1 MPNIAV
7 VGSIS
12 MDLVAVSKKR
22 PKAGETVIGEAFHTI
37 PGGKGA
43 NQAVAAARLGANVAM
58 IGAVGNDNYGTVV
71 RKNLENERV
80 FIDYVVPV
88 TDAVTGIA
96 HIVLAEEDNSIVVV
110 QGANALVNESV
121 VNRSKDLLIK
131 ADMVVLQLEI
141 PLETVK
147 YVLAICEEHKIPVML
162 NPAPAQVLSA
172 DILEKATYITPN
184 EHECRIVLDDFTSP
198 IEELLA
204 KYPNKLLMTEGSNG
218 VRFHNG
224 TEIVHVPSIA
234 VDVVDTTG
242 AGDTFNGALAVAL
255 SEGETLQKAIR
266 FANIAGGLSV
276 TKLGAQGGMP
286 TRDNVSARAVEVLK
300 QLGYEPIVTEHCAK
314 VSIVGAGMAGI
325 PGVTAKIVTALAE
338 KGIQILQSADS
349 HTTIWVLVK
358 ETDLVEAVNALHSA
372 FELSKEKQLEQ

>member
-58 IGAVGNDNYGTVV
+58 VGAVGNDNYGTVV
-71 RKNLENERV
+71 RSNLENERI

-88 TDAVTGIA
+88 TDAATGIA

-121 VNRSKDLLIK
+121 VDRSKDLLIK

-147 YVLAICEEHKIPVML
+147 YVLAICEEHNIPVML
-162 NPAPAQVLSA
+162 NPAPAQVLSE

-198 IEELLA
+198 IEDLLA
-204 KYPNKLLMTEGSNG
+204 KYPNKLLMTEGSKG

-286 TRDNVSARAVEVLK
+286 TRDRVREV
-300 QLGYEPIVTEHCAK
+300 QV
-314 VSIVGAGMAGI
+314 IVG
-325 PGVTAKIVTALAE
+325 
-338 KGIQILQSADS
+338 
-349 HTTIWVLVK
+349 
-358 ETDLVEAVNALHSA
+358 
-372 FELSKEKQLEQ
+372 

>member
-58 IGAVGNDNYGTVV
+58 VGAVGNDDHGTVV
-71 RKNLENERV
+71 RKNLENERI

-88 TDAVTGIA
+88 TDRTTGIA

-110 QGANALVNESV
+110 QGANALVNKSV
-121 VNRSKDLLIK
+121 VDRSKELLVK

-147 YVLAICEEHKIPVML
+147 YVLAICEEHNIPVML
-162 NPAPAQVLSA
+162 NPAPAQVLSE

-184 EHECRIVLDDFTSP
+184 EHECRIVLDDFISP
-198 IEELLA
+198 IEDLLA

-286 TRDNVSARAVEVLK
+286 TRDKVREV
-300 QLGYEPIVTEHCAK
+300 QV
-314 VSIVGAGMAGI
+314 IVG
-325 PGVTAKIVTALAE
+325 
-338 KGIQILQSADS
+338 
-349 HTTIWVLVK
+349 
-358 ETDLVEAVNALHSA
+358 
-372 FELSKEKQLEQ
+372 

>member
-58 IGAVGNDNYGTVV
+58 VGAVGNDDYGTVV
-71 RKNLENERV
+71 RKNLENERI

-88 TDAVTGIA
+88 TDRTTGIA

-110 QGANALVNESV
+110 QGANALVNKSV
-121 VNRSKDLLIK
+121 VDCSKDLLVK

-147 YVLAICEEHKIPVML
+147 YVLAICEEHNIPVML
-162 NPAPAQVLSA
+162 NPAPAQVLSEE
-172 DILEKATYITPN
+172 ILEKATYITPN

-198 IEELLA
+198 IEDLLA

-286 TRDNVSARAVEVLK
+286 TRDRVREV
-300 QLGYEPIVTEHCAK
+300 QV
-314 VSIVGAGMAGI
+314 IVG
-325 PGVTAKIVTALAE
+325 
-338 KGIQILQSADS
+338 
-349 HTTIWVLVK
+349 
-358 ETDLVEAVNALHSA
+358 
-372 FELSKEKQLEQ
+372 

>member
-58 IGAVGNDNYGTVV
+58 VGAVGNDNYGTVV
-71 RKNLENERV
+71 KKNLENERV

-88 TDAVTGIA
+88 TDAATGIA

-110 QGANALVNESV
+110 QGANALVNDSIV
-121 VNRSKDLLIK
+121 DRSKDLLIK

-141 PLETVK
+141 PLETVE
-147 YVLAICEEHKIPVML
+147 YVLAICEEHNIPVML
-162 NPAPAQVLSA
+162 NPAPAQVLSK

-198 IEELLA
+198 IEDLLA

-286 TRDNVSARAVEVLK
+286 TRDRVREV
-300 QLGYEPIVTEHCAK
+300 QV
-314 VSIVGAGMAGI
+314 IVG
-325 PGVTAKIVTALAE
+325 
-338 KGIQILQSADS
+338 
-349 HTTIWVLVK
+349 
-358 ETDLVEAVNALHSA
+358 
-372 FELSKEKQLEQ
+372 

>member
-12 MDLVAVSKKR
+12 MDLVAVSKIR

-58 IGAVGNDNYGTVV
+58 VGAVGNDDYGTVV
-71 RKNLENERV
+71 RKNLENERI

-88 TDAVTGIA
+88 TDRTTGIA

-121 VNRSKDLLIK
+121 VDRSKDLLVK

-162 NPAPAQVLSA
+162 NPAPAQFLSE

-184 EHECRIVLDDFTSP
+184 EHECRIVLNDFTSP

-218 VRFHNG
+218 VDISI
-224 TEIVHVPSIA
+224 TE
-234 VDVVDTTG
+234 
-242 AGDTFNGALAVAL
+242 
-255 SEGETLQKAIR
+255 R
-266 FANIAGGLSV
+266 
-276 TKLGAQGGMP
+276 KLFKFQ
-286 TRDNVSARAVEVLK
+286 VL
-300 QLGYEPIVTEHCAK
+300 L
-314 VSIVGAGMAGI
+314 
-325 PGVTAKIVTALAE
+325 
-338 KGIQILQSADS
+338 
-349 HTTIWVLVK
+349 
-358 ETDLVEAVNALHSA
+358 
-372 FELSKEKQLEQ
+372 

>member
-58 IGAVGNDNYGTVV
+58 VGAVGNDNYGTIV
-71 RKNLENERV
+71 RNNLENERV

-88 TDAVTGIA
+88 TDTATGIA

-121 VNRSKDLLIK
+121 VDCSKDLLIK

-147 YVLAICEEHKIPVML
+147 YVLAICEEHNIPVML
-162 NPAPAQVLSA
+162 NPAPAQVLSE

-198 IEELLA
+198 IEDLLA
-204 KYPNKLLMTEGSNG
+204 KYPNKLLMTEGSKG

-286 TRDNVSARAVEVLK
+286 TRDRVREV
-300 QLGYEPIVTEHCAK
+300 QV
-314 VSIVGAGMAGI
+314 IVG
-325 PGVTAKIVTALAE
+325 
-338 KGIQILQSADS
+338 
-349 HTTIWVLVK
+349 
-358 ETDLVEAVNALHSA
+358 
-372 FELSKEKQLEQ
+372 

>member
-58 IGAVGNDNYGTVV
+58 VGAVGNDNYGTVV
-71 RKNLENERV
+71 RNNLENGRV

-88 TDAVTGIA
+88 TDTATGIA

-121 VNRSKDLLIK
+121 VDRSKDLLIK

-147 YVLAICEEHKIPVML
+147 YVLAICEEHNIPVML
-162 NPAPAQVLSA
+162 NPAPAQVLSE

-198 IEELLA
+198 IEDLLA
-204 KYPNKLLMTEGSNG
+204 KYPNKLLMTEGSKG

-276 TKLGAQGGMP
+276 TRLGAQGGMP
-286 TRDNVSARAVEVLK
+286 TRDRVREV
-300 QLGYEPIVTEHCAK
+300 QV
-314 VSIVGAGMAGI
+314 IVG
-325 PGVTAKIVTALAE
+325 
-338 KGIQILQSADS
+338 
-349 HTTIWVLVK
+349 
-358 ETDLVEAVNALHSA
+358 
-372 FELSKEKQLEQ
+372 

>member
-58 IGAVGNDNYGTVV
+58 VGAVGNDDYGIVV
-71 RKNLENERV
+71 RKNLENERI

-88 TDAVTGIA
+88 TDRTTGIA

-110 QGANALVNESV
+110 QGANALVNKSV
-121 VNRSKDLLIK
+121 VDRSKDLLVK

-147 YVLAICEEHKIPVML
+147 YVLAICEEHNIPVML
-162 NPAPAQVLSA
+162 NPAPAQVLSEG
-172 DILEKATYITPN
+172 ILEKATYITPN
-184 EHECRIVLDDFTSP
+184 EHECRIVSDDFTSP
-198 IEELLA
+198 IEDLLA

-286 TRDNVSARAVEVLK
+286 TRDKVREV
-300 QLGYEPIVTEHCAK
+300 QV
-314 VSIVGAGMAGI
+314 IVG
-325 PGVTAKIVTALAE
+325 
-338 KGIQILQSADS
+338 
-349 HTTIWVLVK
+349 
-358 ETDLVEAVNALHSA
+358 
-372 FELSKEKQLEQ
+372 

>member
-58 IGAVGNDNYGTVV
+58 VGAVGKDNYGTVV
-71 RKNLENERV
+71 KSNLENERV

-88 TDAVTGIA
+88 TDAATGIA

-121 VNRSKDLLIK
+121 VDRSKDLLIK

-147 YVLAICEEHKIPVML
+147 YVLAICEEHNIPVML
-162 NPAPAQVLSA
+162 NPAPAQVLSE

-198 IEELLA
+198 IEDLLA
-204 KYPNKLLMTEGSNG
+204 KYPNKLLMTEGSKG

-286 TRDNVSARAVEVLK
+286 TRDRVREV
-300 QLGYEPIVTEHCAK
+300 QV
-314 VSIVGAGMAGI
+314 IVG
-325 PGVTAKIVTALAE
+325 
-338 KGIQILQSADS
+338 
-349 HTTIWVLVK
+349 
-358 ETDLVEAVNALHSA
+358 
-372 FELSKEKQLEQ
+372 

>member
-12 MDLVAVSKKR
+12 MDLVAISKKR

-58 IGAVGNDNYGTVV
+58 VGAVGNDNYGTVV
-71 RKNLENERV
+71 KNNLENERV

-88 TDAVTGIA
+88 TDASTGIA

-121 VNRSKDLLIK
+121 VDRSKDLLIK

-147 YVLAICEEHKIPVML
+147 YVLAICEAHNIPVML
-162 NPAPAQVLSA
+162 NPAPAQVLSE

-198 IEELLA
+198 IEDLLA
-204 KYPNKLLMTEGSNG
+204 KYPNKLLMTEGSKG

-276 TKLGAQGGMP
+276 TKLGAQGGIP
-286 TRDNVSARAVEVLK
+286 TRDRVREV
-300 QLGYEPIVTEHCAK
+300 QV
-314 VSIVGAGMAGI
+314 IVG
-325 PGVTAKIVTALAE
+325 
-338 KGIQILQSADS
+338 
-349 HTTIWVLVK
+349 
-358 ETDLVEAVNALHSA
+358 
-372 FELSKEKQLEQ
+372 

>member
-58 IGAVGNDNYGTVV
+58 VGAVGNDNYGTVV
-71 RKNLENERV
+71 RRNLENERV

-88 TDAVTGIA
+88 TDAATGIA

-121 VNRSKDLLIK
+121 VDRSKDLLIK

-147 YVLAICEEHKIPVML
+147 YVLAICEEHNIPVML
-162 NPAPAQVLSA
+162 NPAPAQVLSE

-198 IEELLA
+198 IEDLLA
-204 KYPNKLLMTEGSNG
+204 KYPNKLLMTEGSKG

-286 TRDNVSARAVEVLK
+286 TRDRVREV
-300 QLGYEPIVTEHCAK
+300 QV
-314 VSIVGAGMAGI
+314 IVG
-325 PGVTAKIVTALAE
+325 
-338 KGIQILQSADS
+338 
-349 HTTIWVLVK
+349 
-358 ETDLVEAVNALHSA
+358 
-372 FELSKEKQLEQ
+372 

>member
-58 IGAVGNDNYGTVV
+58 VGAVGNDNYGTVV
-71 RKNLENERV
+71 RNNLENERV

-88 TDAVTGIA
+88 TDTATGIA

-121 VNRSKDLLIK
+121 VDRSKDLLIK

-147 YVLAICEEHKIPVML
+147 YVLAICEEHNIPVML
-162 NPAPAQVLSA
+162 NPAPAQVLSE
-172 DILEKATYITPN
+172 DVLEKATYITPN

-198 IEELLA
+198 IEGLLA
-204 KYPNKLLMTEGSNG
+204 KYPNKLLITEGSKG

-286 TRDNVSARAVEVLK
+286 TRDRVREV
-300 QLGYEPIVTEHCAK
+300 QV
-314 VSIVGAGMAGI
+314 IVG
-325 PGVTAKIVTALAE
+325 
-338 KGIQILQSADS
+338 
-349 HTTIWVLVK
+349 
-358 ETDLVEAVNALHSA
+358 
-372 FELSKEKQLEQ
+372 

>member
-58 IGAVGNDNYGTVV
+58 VGAVGDDNYGAVV
-71 RKNLENERV
+71 KKNLENERV

-88 TDAVTGIA
+88 TDTATGIA

-110 QGANALVNESV
+110 QGANALVNEPV
-121 VNRSKDLLIK
+121 VDRSKDLLIK

-141 PLETVK
+141 PLETVE
-147 YVLAICEEHKIPVML
+147 YVLAICEEHNIPVML
-162 NPAPAQVLSA
+162 NPAPAQVLSEN
-172 DILEKATYITPN
+172 ILEKATYITPN

-198 IEELLA
+198 IEDLLA
-204 KYPNKLLMTEGSNG
+204 KYPNKLLMTEGSKG

-276 TKLGAQGGMP
+276 TRLGAQGGMP
-286 TRDNVSARAVEVLK
+286 TRDRVREV
-300 QLGYEPIVTEHCAK
+300 QV
-314 VSIVGAGMAGI
+314 IVG
-325 PGVTAKIVTALAE
+325 
-338 KGIQILQSADS
+338 
-349 HTTIWVLVK
+349 
-358 ETDLVEAVNALHSA
+358 
-372 FELSKEKQLEQ
+372 

>member
-58 IGAVGNDNYGTVV
+58 VGAVGNDDYGTVV
-71 RKNLENERV
+71 RKNLENERI

-88 TDAVTGIA
+88 TDRTTGIA

-110 QGANALVNESV
+110 QGANALVNKSV
-121 VNRSKDLLIK
+121 VDRSKDLLVK

-147 YVLAICEEHKIPVML
+147 YVLAICEEHNIPVML
-162 NPAPAQVLSA
+162 NPAPAQVLSEE
-172 DILEKATYITPN
+172 ILEKATYITPN
-184 EHECRIVLDDFTSP
+184 EHECRIVLDDFKSP
-198 IEELLA
+198 IEDLLA

-286 TRDNVSARAVEVLK
+286 TRDRVREV
-300 QLGYEPIVTEHCAK
+300 QV
-314 VSIVGAGMAGI
+314 IVG
-325 PGVTAKIVTALAE
+325 
-338 KGIQILQSADS
+338 
-349 HTTIWVLVK
+349 
-358 ETDLVEAVNALHSA
+358 
-372 FELSKEKQLEQ
+372 

>member
-22 PKAGETVIGEAFHTI
+22 PKAGETVIGEAFHTV

-43 NQAVAAARLGANVAM
+43 NQAVAAVRLGANVAM
-58 IGAVGNDNYGTVV
+58 VGAVGNDDYGKVV
-71 RKNLENERV
+71 KNNLENERI

-88 TDAVTGIA
+88 TGETTGIA

-110 QGANALVNESV
+110 QGANRLVNEEI
-121 VNRSKDLLIK
+121 VNRAKDLLVK

-141 PLETVK
+141 PLETVE
-147 YVLAICEEHKIPVML
+147 YVLNLCEEHKIPVML

-204 KYPNKLLMTEGSNG
+204 KYPNKLLMTEGSEG

-224 TEIVHVPSIA
+224 AEVVHVPGIS
-234 VDVVDTTG
+234 VEVVDTTG

-255 SEGETLQKAIR
+255 AEGELLEKAIR

-286 TRDNVSARAVEVLK
+286 TRERLREV
-300 QLGYEPIVTEHCAK
+300 QV
-314 VSIVGAGMAGI
+314 IVG
-325 PGVTAKIVTALAE
+325 
-338 KGIQILQSADS
+338 
-349 HTTIWVLVK
+349 
-358 ETDLVEAVNALHSA
+358 
-372 FELSKEKQLEQ
+372 

>member
-58 IGAVGNDNYGTVV
+58 VGAVGDDNYGAVV
-71 RKNLENERV
+71 KKNLENERV

-88 TDAVTGIA
+88 TDTATGIA

-110 QGANALVNESV
+110 QGANALVNEPV
-121 VNRSKDLLIK
+121 VDRSKDLLIK

-141 PLETVK
+141 PLETVE
-147 YVLAICEEHKIPVML
+147 YVLAICEEHNIPVML
-162 NPAPAQVLSA
+162 NPAPAQVLSE

-198 IEELLA
+198 IEDLLA
-204 KYPNKLLMTEGSNG
+204 KYPNKLLMTEGSKG

-276 TKLGAQGGMP
+276 TRLGAQGGMP
-286 TRDNVSARAVEVLK
+286 TRDRVREV
-300 QLGYEPIVTEHCAK
+300 QV
-314 VSIVGAGMAGI
+314 IVG
-325 PGVTAKIVTALAE
+325 
-338 KGIQILQSADS
+338 
-349 HTTIWVLVK
+349 
-358 ETDLVEAVNALHSA
+358 
-372 FELSKEKQLEQ
+372 

>member
-58 IGAVGNDNYGTVV
+58 VGAVGNDDYGTVV

-88 TDAVTGIA
+88 TDRTTGIA

-110 QGANALVNESV
+110 QGANALVNESIV
-121 VNRSKDLLIK
+121 DRSKDLLVK

-147 YVLAICEEHKIPVML
+147 YVLAICEEQKIPVML
-162 NPAPAQVLSA
+162 NPAPAQVLSE

-198 IEELLA
+198 IEDLLA

-286 TRDNVSARAVEVLK
+286 TRDRVREV
-300 QLGYEPIVTEHCAK
+300 QVIIG
-314 VSIVGAGMAGI
+314 
-325 PGVTAKIVTALAE
+325 
-338 KGIQILQSADS
+338 
-349 HTTIWVLVK
+349 
-358 ETDLVEAVNALHSA
+358 
-372 FELSKEKQLEQ
+372 

>member
-58 IGAVGNDNYGTVV
+58 VGAVGNDNYGTVV
-71 RKNLENERV
+71 RNNLENERV

-88 TDAVTGIA
+88 TDTATGIA

-121 VNRSKDLLIK
+121 VDRSKDLLIK

-147 YVLAICEEHKIPVML
+147 YVLAICEEHNIPVML
-162 NPAPAQVLSA
+162 NPAPAQVLSE

-198 IEELLA
+198 IEDLLA
-204 KYPNKLLMTEGSNG
+204 KYPNKLLMTEGSKG

-276 TKLGAQGGMP
+276 TRLGAQGGMP
-286 TRDNVSARAVEVLK
+286 TRDRVREV
-300 QLGYEPIVTEHCAK
+300 QV
-314 VSIVGAGMAGI
+314 IVG
-325 PGVTAKIVTALAE
+325 
-338 KGIQILQSADS
+338 
-349 HTTIWVLVK
+349 
-358 ETDLVEAVNALHSA
+358 
-372 FELSKEKQLEQ
+372 

>member
-58 IGAVGNDNYGTVV
+58 VGAVGNDDYGTVV
-71 RKNLENERV
+71 RKNLENERI

-88 TDAVTGIA
+88 TDRTTGIA
-96 HIVLAEEDNSIVVV
+96 HIVLAEEDNSIVIV
-110 QGANALVNESV
+110 QGANALVNKSV
-121 VNRSKDLLIK
+121 VDRSKDLLVK

-147 YVLAICEEHKIPVML
+147 YVLAICEEHNIPVML
-162 NPAPAQVLSA
+162 NPAPAQVLSEE
-172 DILEKATYITPN
+172 ILEKATYITPN
-184 EHECRIVLDDFTSP
+184 EHECRIVLDDFKSP
-198 IEELLA
+198 IEDLLA

-286 TRDNVSARAVEVLK
+286 TRDRVREV
-300 QLGYEPIVTEHCAK
+300 QV
-314 VSIVGAGMAGI
+314 IVG
-325 PGVTAKIVTALAE
+325 
-338 KGIQILQSADS
+338 
-349 HTTIWVLVK
+349 
-358 ETDLVEAVNALHSA
+358 
-372 FELSKEKQLEQ
+372 

>member
-43 NQAVAAARLGANVAM
+43 NQAIAAARLGANVAM
-58 IGAVGNDNYGTVV
+58 VGAVGNDNYGTVV
-71 RKNLENERV
+71 KKNLENERV

-88 TDAVTGIA
+88 TDAATGIA

-110 QGANALVNESV
+110 QGANALVNDSIV
-121 VNRSKDLLIK
+121 DRSKDLLIK

-141 PLETVK
+141 PLETVE
-147 YVLAICEEHKIPVML
+147 YVLAICEEHNIPVML
-162 NPAPAQVLSA
+162 NPAPAQVLSK

-198 IEELLA
+198 IEDLLA

-286 TRDNVSARAVEVLK
+286 TRDRVREV
-300 QLGYEPIVTEHCAK
+300 QV
-314 VSIVGAGMAGI
+314 IVG
-325 PGVTAKIVTALAE
+325 
-338 KGIQILQSADS
+338 
-349 HTTIWVLVK
+349 
-358 ETDLVEAVNALHSA
+358 
-372 FELSKEKQLEQ
+372 

>member
-22 PKAGETVIGEAFHTI
+22 PKAGETVIGEAFHTV

-58 IGAVGNDNYGTVV
+58 VGAIGDDAYGKIVSD
-71 RKNLENERV
+71 NLENEHI
-80 FIDYVVPV
+80 FIDFVEPV
-88 TDAVTGIA
+88 TGETTGIA

-110 QGANALVNESV
+110 QGANRLVNEQV
-121 VNRSKDLLIK
+121 VDRAKDLLVK

-147 YVLAICEEHKIPVML
+147 YVLHICEEHKIPVML
-162 NPAPAQVLSA
+162 NPAPAQVLPE
-172 DILEKATYITPN
+172 DVLEKATYITPN
-184 EHECRIVLDDFTSP
+184 EHECRIVLDDFISP

-204 KYPNKLLMTEGSNG
+204 KYPNKLLMTEGGSG

-224 TEIVHVPSIA
+224 TEIVHVPSIS
-234 VDVVDTTG
+234 VEVVDTTG

-286 TRDNVSARAVEVLK
+286 TRERVREV
-300 QLGYEPIVTEHCAK
+300 QV
-314 VSIVGAGMAGI
+314 IVG
-325 PGVTAKIVTALAE
+325 
-338 KGIQILQSADS
+338 
-349 HTTIWVLVK
+349 
-358 ETDLVEAVNALHSA
+358 
-372 FELSKEKQLEQ
+372 

>member
-1 MPNIAV
+1 MKQMPNIAV

-58 IGAVGNDNYGTVV
+58 VGAVGNDDYGTVV
-71 RKNLENERV
+71 RKNLENERI

-88 TDAVTGIA
+88 TDGTTGIA

-110 QGANALVNESV
+110 QGANALVNKSV
-121 VNRSKDLLIK
+121 VDRSKDLLIK

-147 YVLAICEEHKIPVML
+147 YVLAICEEHNIPVML
-162 NPAPAQVLSA
+162 NPAPAQVLA
-172 DILEKATYITPN
+172 EDILEKATYITPN
-184 EHECRIVLDDFTSP
+184 EHECRIVLDDFKSP
-198 IEELLA
+198 IEDLLA

-286 TRDNVSARAVEVLK
+286 TRDRVREV
-300 QLGYEPIVTEHCAK
+300 QV
-314 VSIVGAGMAGI
+314 IVG
-325 PGVTAKIVTALAE
+325 
-338 KGIQILQSADS
+338 
-349 HTTIWVLVK
+349 
-358 ETDLVEAVNALHSA
+358 
-372 FELSKEKQLEQ
+372 

>member
-58 IGAVGNDNYGTVV
+58 VGAVGNDNYGTVV
-71 RKNLENERV
+71 RNNLENERV

-88 TDAVTGIA
+88 TDTATGIA

-121 VNRSKDLLIK
+121 VDRSKDLLIK

-141 PLETVK
+141 PLETVN
-147 YVLAICEEHKIPVML
+147 YVLAICEEHNIPVML
-162 NPAPAQVLSA
+162 NPAPAQVLSE
-172 DILEKATYITPN
+172 DVLEKATYITPN

-198 IEELLA
+198 IEGLLA
-204 KYPNKLLMTEGSNG
+204 KYPNKLLITEGSKG

-286 TRDNVSARAVEVLK
+286 TRDRVREV
-300 QLGYEPIVTEHCAK
+300 QV
-314 VSIVGAGMAGI
+314 IVG
-325 PGVTAKIVTALAE
+325 
-338 KGIQILQSADS
+338 
-349 HTTIWVLVK
+349 
-358 ETDLVEAVNALHSA
+358 
-372 FELSKEKQLEQ
+372 

>member
-58 IGAVGNDNYGTVV
+58 VGAVGNDDYGTVV
-71 RKNLENERV
+71 RKNLENERI

-88 TDAVTGIA
+88 TDGTTGIA

-110 QGANALVNESV
+110 QGANALVNKSV
-121 VNRSKDLLIK
+121 VDRSKDLLVK

-147 YVLAICEEHKIPVML
+147 YVLAICEEHNIPVML
-162 NPAPAQVLSA
+162 NPAPAQVLSE

-198 IEELLA
+198 TEDLLA

-286 TRDNVSARAVEVLK
+286 TRDRVREV
-300 QLGYEPIVTEHCAK
+300 QV
-314 VSIVGAGMAGI
+314 IVG
-325 PGVTAKIVTALAE
+325 
-338 KGIQILQSADS
+338 
-349 HTTIWVLVK
+349 
-358 ETDLVEAVNALHSA
+358 
-372 FELSKEKQLEQ
+372 

>member
-58 IGAVGNDNYGTVV
+58 VGAVGNDNYGTVV
-71 RKNLENERV
+71 RNNLENERV

-88 TDAVTGIA
+88 TDTATGIA

-121 VNRSKDLLIK
+121 VDRSKDLLIK

-147 YVLAICEEHKIPVML
+147 YVLAICEEHNIPVML
-162 NPAPAQVLSA
+162 NPAPAQVLSE

-184 EHECRIVLDDFTSP
+184 EHECRIVLDDFISP
-198 IEELLA
+198 IEDLLA
-204 KYPNKLLMTEGSNG
+204 KYPNKLLMTEGSKG

-255 SEGETLQKAIR
+255 SEGGTLQKAIR
-266 FANIAGGLSV
+266 FANVAGGLSV

-286 TRDNVSARAVEVLK
+286 TRDRVREV
-300 QLGYEPIVTEHCAK
+300 QV
-314 VSIVGAGMAGI
+314 IVG
-325 PGVTAKIVTALAE
+325 
-338 KGIQILQSADS
+338 
-349 HTTIWVLVK
+349 
-358 ETDLVEAVNALHSA
+358 
-372 FELSKEKQLEQ
+372 

>member
-43 NQAVAAARLGANVAM
+43 NQAVASARLGANVAM
-58 IGAVGNDNYGTVV
+58 VGAVGKDNYGTVV
-71 RKNLENERV
+71 KSNLENERV

-88 TDAVTGIA
+88 TDAATGIA

-121 VNRSKDLLIK
+121 VDRSKDLLIK

-147 YVLAICEEHKIPVML
+147 YVLAICEEHNIPVML
-162 NPAPAQVLSA
+162 NPAPAQVLSE

-198 IEELLA
+198 IEDLLA
-204 KYPNKLLMTEGSNG
+204 KYPNKLLMTEGSEG

-266 FANIAGGLSV
+266 FANVAGGLSV

-286 TRDNVSARAVEVLK
+286 TRDRVREV
-300 QLGYEPIVTEHCAK
+300 QV
-314 VSIVGAGMAGI
+314 IVG
-325 PGVTAKIVTALAE
+325 
-338 KGIQILQSADS
+338 
-349 HTTIWVLVK
+349 
-358 ETDLVEAVNALHSA
+358 
-372 FELSKEKQLEQ
+372 

>member
-58 IGAVGNDNYGTVV
+58 VGAVGNDNYGTVV
-71 RKNLENERV
+71 RSNLENERV

-88 TDAVTGIA
+88 TDTATGIA

-121 VNRSKDLLIK
+121 VDRSKDLLIK

-147 YVLAICEEHKIPVML
+147 YVLAICEEHNIPVML
-162 NPAPAQVLSA
+162 NPAPAQVLSE

-198 IEELLA
+198 IEDLLA
-204 KYPNKLLMTEGSNG
+204 KYPNKLLMTEGSKG

-286 TRDNVSARAVEVLK
+286 TRDRVREV
-300 QLGYEPIVTEHCAK
+300 QV
-314 VSIVGAGMAGI
+314 IVG
-325 PGVTAKIVTALAE
+325 
-338 KGIQILQSADS
+338 
-349 HTTIWVLVK
+349 
-358 ETDLVEAVNALHSA
+358 
-372 FELSKEKQLEQ
+372 

>member
-1 MPNIAV
+1 MKQMPNIAV

-43 NQAVAAARLGANVAM
+43 NQAVASARLGANVAM
-58 IGAVGNDNYGTVV
+58 VGAVGKDNYGTVV
-71 RKNLENERV
+71 KSNLENERV

-88 TDAVTGIA
+88 TDAATGIA

-121 VNRSKDLLIK
+121 VDRSKDLLIK

-147 YVLAICEEHKIPVML
+147 YVLAICEEHNIPVML
-162 NPAPAQVLSA
+162 NPAPAQVLSE

-198 IEELLA
+198 IEDLLA
-204 KYPNKLLMTEGSNG
+204 KYPNKLLMTEGSEG

-266 FANIAGGLSV
+266 FANVAGGLSV

-286 TRDNVSARAVEVLK
+286 TRDRVREV
-300 QLGYEPIVTEHCAK
+300 QV
-314 VSIVGAGMAGI
+314 IVG
-325 PGVTAKIVTALAE
+325 
-338 KGIQILQSADS
+338 
-349 HTTIWVLVK
+349 
-358 ETDLVEAVNALHSA
+358 
-372 FELSKEKQLEQ
+372 